1 MEAKEVQTQAWLAA
15 AAGAELRGLFCF
27 GDCLCFEYAHV
38 GADCFSAVVLF
49 WLWLHGHD
57 EFAAKGKRQTSDRG
71 FGNTGKSELTY
82 SVSEPRAVA
91 TGSTTRLVMKA
102 GRRL

>member
-38 GADCFSAVVLF
+38 GANRFSAAVLF
-49 WLWLHGHD
+49 RLWLHGHD
-57 EFAAKGKRQTSDRG
+57 ESAANRQRQTSDYSA
-71 FGNTGKSELTY
+71 GNARKGELR
-82 SVSEPRAVA
+82 SPA
-91 TGSTTRLVMKA
+91 TGVQSTNFSWAFSWPKEKPD
-102 GRRL
+102 